1 MCGSRRVYE
10 WPFDHEKMRIPAWRY
25 CDRTLTLLLKTFID
39 IILLR
44 KGPEHV
50 PDSWVVLVFSG
61 SLLLLSTL
69 VSAALVQSAETDSN
83 LIGYVLFWLV
93 LAVTGFARR
102 VVPTMA
108 SIMACG
114 SILTI
119 LMVAAA
125 IIIAPALGGSM
136 AAIVFWMILFWSV
149 RVKGHIIARAI
160 ERHWYTG
167 TAIAVTIFIMQYVS
181 YLALTGRTGT

>member
-1 MCGSRRVYE
+1 
-10 WPFDHEKMRIPAWRY
+10 MRIPAWRY

-50 PDSWVVLVFSG
+50 PDSGVVLVFSG

-69 VSAALVQSAETDSN
+69 VSAALVQSAETDSNLMSLISN

-136 AAIVFWMILFWSV
+136 AAIVFGMILFWSV

>member
-1 MCGSRRVYE
+1 MQ
-10 WPFDHEKMRIPAWRY
+10 IPAWRY
-25 CDRTLTLLLKTFID
+25 CDRTLTLLLKTFVD

-50 PDSWVVLVFSG
+50 PDSGIVLVFSS

-69 VSAALVQSAETDSN
+69 VSAALIQSAATDSAVMSLVSS
-83 LIGYVLFWLV
+83 LIGYVLYWLV

-102 VVPTMA
+102 VVPTVA

-136 AAIVFWMILFWSV
+136 AAIAFWVILFWSV

-181 YLALTGRTGT
+181 YLALTGRAGT